1 MEKGEVMKNG
11 NGTGN
16 IYKMKDK
23 SRKPRAVRVT
33 TRYTLDCKQIRKYIE
48 TYETKREEQESLFE
62 YLKNPKLYKKITFK
76 EITDL
81 WFESYKKKKN
91 LEKLWSYS
99 INFFAYL
106 SPINKKVVK
115 YI

>member
-1 MEKGEVMKNG
+1 MKNV

-23 SRKPRAVRVT
+23 SRKPWAVRVT
-33 TRYTLDCKQIRKYIE
+33 TGYTLEGKQVRKYIG
-48 TYETKREEQESLFE
+48 TYETKREAQESLFE

-81 WFESYKKKKN
+81 WFESYKKKEE
-91 LEKLWSYS
+91 LR
-99 INFFAYL
+99 
-106 SPINKKVVK
+106 KVMELLN
-115 YI
+115 

>member
-33 TRYTLDCKQIRKYIE
+33 TRYTLDCKQIRKYIG
-48 TYETKREEQESLFE
+48 TYET
-62 YLKNPKLYKKITFK
+62 T
-76 EITDL
+76 
-81 WFESYKKKKN
+81 
-91 LEKLWSYS
+91 
-99 INFFAYL
+99 A
-106 SPINKKVVK
+106 
-115 YI
+115 